1 MNGQYEVLSP
11 WAEADPV
18 PLRGISP
25 RVKSLDGKTIGLL
38 ENLKPAARPILTVL
52 EEKLKDKFPTSKFS
66 WYTLK
71 ATHDVEIESDT
82 KAKFEGWLKGI
93 DTVIAAIAD

>member
-1 MNGQYEVLSP
+1 MNGQYEVLNP

-38 ENLKPAARPILTVL
+38 ENLKPAARSILTVL
-52 EEKLKDKFPTSKFS
+52 EEKLKR
-66 WYTLK
+66 
-71 ATHDVEIESDT
+71 
-82 KAKFEGWLKGI
+82 GI
-93 DTVIAAIAD
+93 VQQ